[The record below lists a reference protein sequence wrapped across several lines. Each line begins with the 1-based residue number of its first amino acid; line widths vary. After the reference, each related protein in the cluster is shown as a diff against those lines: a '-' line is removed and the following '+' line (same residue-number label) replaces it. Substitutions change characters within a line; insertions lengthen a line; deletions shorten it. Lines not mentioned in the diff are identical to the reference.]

1 MSVIIDSDPAV
12 GIQGREVP
20 QSRAHVPIE
29 LRITMHQPM
38 IDGLHGPP
46 ESCRVIPHESPH
58 EQEARRS
65 IRRRCMGLTQVDLV
79 TSTEAPEVVRTRDA
93 QAPCH
98 LEGIEHRTGLG
109 RRAPD
114 AEVLG
119 PEHREIEGTDVVTD
133 DDPAIEGLVEGIGM
147 LDEPPCTS
155 NIRIEDAMDAGGPSR
170 DAHTGIDERVEVDG
184 GPLRMRPLRSR
195 HIARYDPDGS
205 RCPWSR
211 GRRRP
216 HRIPLRGQSPWYP
229 VDWRASMNPPTW
241 AGDPRSE
248 ATS

>member
-1 MSVIIDSDPAV
+1 
-12 GIQGREVP
+12 
-20 QSRAHVPIE
+20 
-29 LRITMHQPM
+29 
-38 IDGLHGPP
+38 
-46 ESCRVIPHESPH
+46 
-58 EQEARRS
+58 
-65 IRRRCMGLTQVDLV
+65 MGLTQVDLV

-98 LEGIEHRTGLG
+98 LEGIEHRTGFG

-170 DAHTGIDERVEVDG
+170 DAHTGIDERAEVDG
-184 GPLRMRPLRSR
+184 FSGCVRSDHGILHDPIPTGR
-195 HIARYDPDGS
+195 DARGLEVEGDHIASLQGVNRHGVPFTG
-205 RCPWSR
+205 
-211 GRRRP
+211 
-216 HRIPLRGQSPWYP
+216 
-229 VDWRASMNPPTW
+229 A
-241 AGDPRSE
+241 PR
-248 ATS
+248 